1 MLNLV
6 LTLTRGLLRLC
17 FGFRAH
23 GVESL
28 QVRGPA
34 LLIPNHVSWLDWL
47 FLGVVLDDDWRFVTS
62 SRTAETSWIHRRLM
76 KGDRT
81 FPVDMS
87 SPYAVRD
94 MASYLEK
101 GGRLVLFAEGRISTT
116 GVLMKLFDGT
126 GFLIRKTGA
135 RVITCYLRGAN
146 RVRWVRHRGW
156 RKWFPRVSVHFSPV
170 LEAPPP
176 RPGVSH
182 TEDRHHTTTWLRDRM
197 VTQQFEVEIAHGPQI
212 GRAHV

>member
-101 GGRLVLFAEGRISTT
+101 GGRLVLFAEGGGGRPGDPYGKGLGPVDVT
-116 GVLMKLFDGT
+116 G
-126 GFLIRKTGA
+126 GA
-135 RVITCYLRGAN
+135 REFRHALRA
-146 RVRWVRHRGW
+146 
-156 RKWFPRVSVHFSPV
+156 KC
-170 LEAPPP
+170 
-176 RPGVSH
+176 
-182 TEDRHHTTTWLRDRM
+182 
-197 VTQQFEVEIAHGPQI
+197 GPQGARRHEGGGPGLGA
-212 GRAHV
+212 GRRAG